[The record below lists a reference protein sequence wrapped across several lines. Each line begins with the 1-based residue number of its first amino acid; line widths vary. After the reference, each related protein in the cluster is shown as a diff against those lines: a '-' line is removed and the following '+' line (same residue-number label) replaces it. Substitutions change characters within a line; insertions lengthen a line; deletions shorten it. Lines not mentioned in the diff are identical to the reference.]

1 VEAAAGR
8 RQGGVSVGLSLSEF
22 NWQLIGIL
30 VALSVAVS
38 YVGDVLG
45 MKIGKRRVSLF
56 GLRPKYTSRVITS
69 CTGVAVAMLTLFIAA
84 GASPQIKA
92 AFFGARYLEG
102 QIAQLIQAQHENE
115 DNLADMQ
122 FELSMAKT
130 EVLSA
135 AEDLKAARAKLAETQ
150 AQASTAE
157 RERNALAGE
166 RDALAAEKSRLDA
179 SVSSLRKETN
189 SLKKGLAEMK
199 EGQVIAFQGELLSQ
213 VPVERGANPAA
224 VNAAFEVL
232 IKTAEE
238 ALTEKY
244 RELIGNNTADAA
256 TKVAVSNET
265 RAAVKAGLA
274 RSSVRNL
281 LRMTAPSNAVRGNVL
296 YGEVKIFPSSLIFKK
311 GDALL
316 SGTARGGTSNDG
328 AANELYTMLRR
339 VNRTSV
345 SKGVLPD
352 PISGTVG
359 NIDSIDFY
367 EAADKI
373 SKSEGD
379 VKVSLV
385 AASDIYTEGPV
396 NISIVFD

>member
-1 VEAAAGR
+1 MN
-8 RQGGVSVGLSLSEF
+8 LSLSEF

-30 VALSVAVS
+30 AALSVAVS

-92 AFFGARYLEG
+92 AFFGTRYLEG
-102 QIAQLIQAQHENE
+102 QITQLIQAQHENE
-115 DNLADMQ
+115 DQLADMQ

-135 AEDLKAARAKLAETQ
+135 AGDLKAAREKLAETQ
-150 AQASTAE
+150 AQASAAE
-157 RERNALAGE
+157 KE
-166 RDALAAEKSRLDA
+166 RDALSAEKSRLDA
-179 SVSSLRKETN
+179 SVSVLREETE

-213 VPVERGANPAA
+213 VPVERGAAPAA
-224 VNAAFEVL
+224 VNAAFERL
-232 IKTAEE
+232 TKTAEE

-244 RELIGNNTADAA
+244 RELIGNRTVNAA
-256 TKVAVSNET
+256 TKVTISNET
-265 RAAVKAGLA
+265 RAAVKDELA
-274 RSSVRNL
+274 RSSGRKL
-281 LRMTAPSNAVRGNVL
+281 LRMTAPSNAVRGSVL

-311 GDALL
+311 GDVLL
-316 SGTARGGTSNDG
+316 SGTARGGASNDG
-328 AANELYTMLRR
+328 AANELYAMLRR
-339 VNRTSV
+339 VNRASV
-345 SKGVLPD
+345 GKGVLPD

-359 NIDSIDFY
+359 NIDTIDFY

-379 VKVSLV
+379 VSVSLV

-396 NISIVFD
+396 DISIMFE